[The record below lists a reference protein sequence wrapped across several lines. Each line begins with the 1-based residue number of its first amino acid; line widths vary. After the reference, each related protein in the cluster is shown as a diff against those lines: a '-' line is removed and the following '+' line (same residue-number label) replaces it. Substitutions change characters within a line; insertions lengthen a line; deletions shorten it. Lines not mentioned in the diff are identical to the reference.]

1 MSKNYQYKT
10 KVYYEDTD
18 AGGIVYYANYL
29 KFIERARTEMIY
41 NEFGLTHKQL
51 KENHDIVF
59 VVRACNSKYLKPA
72 LFEDELI
79 IFTKILNK
87 STVRI
92 NLLQEVKRKNELLVV
107 SEVELV
113 TVDKKGKIKKLPKNL
128 LNKL

>member
-51 KENHDIVF
+51 KENYDIVF
-59 VVRACNSKYLKPA
+59 IVRACNSKYLKPA

-92 NLLQEVKRKNELLVV
+92 NLLQEVKRKNELLVM

>member
-51 KENHDIVF
+51 KENYDIVF
-59 VVRACNSKYLKPA
+59 IVRACNSKYLKPA

>member
-79 IFTKILNK
+79 IFTKVLNK

>member
-51 KENHDIVF
+51 KENYDIVF
-59 VVRACNSKYLKPA
+59 IVRACNSKYLKPA

-79 IFTKILNK
+79 IFTKVLNK

-92 NLLQEVKRKNELLVV
+92 NLLQEVKRKNELLVM

>member
-51 KENHDIVF
+51 KENYDIVF
-59 VVRACNSKYLKPA
+59 IVRACNSKYLKPA

-79 IFTKILNK
+79 IFTKVLNK

-107 SEVELV
+107 SEVELE

>member
-51 KENHDIVF
+51 KENYDIVF
-59 VVRACNSKYLKPA
+59 IVRACNSKYLKPA

-79 IFTKILNK
+79 IFTKVLNK